1 MRRVGLEE
9 LTAKT
14 PEPAHDFNL
23 VISPLGTILVLP
35 VATATGRASVF
46 YSFSSGSFGAI
57 CSPFRVWF
65 WCVPDR
71 DDGFMAMFHNR
82 TPGEVTSSL
91 EPCDRVTHP
100 TGLL

>member
-57 CSPFRVWF
+57 CSQTNNSRLQPSQRLKPFL
-65 WCVPDR
+65 
-71 DDGFMAMFHNR
+71 N
-82 TPGEVTSSL
+82 S
-91 EPCDRVTHP
+91 
-100 TGLL
+100 